1 MVHIKTVDGLWLTIH
16 GDPTGTG
23 LETGCLPRSNNTM
36 SDDRKKTGSPDRDRI
51 NVNED
56 YEIQYWTKSLGVT
69 AAQLREAVKAV
80 GPTSAAVRKHLG
92 K

>member
-1 MVHIKTVDGLWLTIH
+1 
-16 GDPTGTG
+16 
-23 LETGCLPRSNNTM
+23 M
-36 SDDRKKTGSPDRDRI
+36 SDDKKKTGTPDRDRI

-56 YEIQYWTKSLGVT
+56 YEVQYWTKALDIT
-69 AAQLREAVKAV
+69 AAQLKEAVKAV

>member
-1 MVHIKTVDGLWLTIH
+1 MT
-16 GDPTGTG
+16 
-23 LETGCLPRSNNTM
+23 
-36 SDDRKKTGSPDRDRI
+36 DDKKKTGSPDRDRI

-56 YEIQYWTKSLGVT
+56 YEVQYWTKTLGVT

-80 GPTSAAVRKHLG
+80 GSTSAAVRKHLG

>member
-1 MVHIKTVDGLWLTIH
+1 MT
-16 GDPTGTG
+16 
-23 LETGCLPRSNNTM
+23 
-36 SDDRKKTGSPDRDRI
+36 DDKKKTGFPDRDRI

-56 YEIQYWTKSLGVT
+56 YEVQYWTKTLGVT
-69 AAQLREAVKAV
+69 AAQLKEAVKAV

>member
-1 MVHIKTVDGLWLTIH
+1 
-16 GDPTGTG
+16 
-23 LETGCLPRSNNTM
+23 M
-36 SDDRKKTGSPDRDRI
+36 SDDKKNTGSPDRDRI

-56 YEIQYWTKSLGVT
+56 YEVQYWTKALGVS
-69 AAQLREAVKAV
+69 AEKLREAVKAV